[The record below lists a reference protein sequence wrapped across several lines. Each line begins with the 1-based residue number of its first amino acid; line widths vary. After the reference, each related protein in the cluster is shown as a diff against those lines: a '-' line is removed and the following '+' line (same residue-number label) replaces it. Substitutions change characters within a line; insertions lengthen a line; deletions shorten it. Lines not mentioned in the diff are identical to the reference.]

1 MYPPLEILLDAGGPD
16 RFHHP
21 LQVPAI
27 GTEPAQFL
35 GMGESDG
42 TADRLFKI
50 AKIGECRLLDGSRQ
64 GLQQLTVPQKQPR
77 RP

>member
-1 MYPPLEILLDAGGPD
+1 MYPPFEILLDARGPD

-35 GMGESDG
+35 SMGESDG

-50 AKIGECRLLDGSRQ
+50 AKIGQYPLLDGSRQ
-64 GLQQLTVPQKQPR
+64 GPQQLTVPQKQPG